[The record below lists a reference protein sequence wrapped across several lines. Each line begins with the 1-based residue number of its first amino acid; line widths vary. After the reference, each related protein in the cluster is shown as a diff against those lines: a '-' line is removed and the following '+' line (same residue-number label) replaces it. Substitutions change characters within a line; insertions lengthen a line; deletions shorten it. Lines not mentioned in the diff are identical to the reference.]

1 MSFVEDVLA
10 AARSASDPLSEVVT
24 QVQGLSQSVTTVGE
38 NLTSKQEQLQTYRD
52 QVQERITSLQ
62 GELEQQTQAVNDA
75 ASTLGD
81 KGTVLTDAIESVAE
95 GVSEALEVAQQ
106 QLDDFSSHI
115 ETGQQAVEAA
125 NETAQGVLSEIQN
138 GVNAGREALQAGS
151 EYAFEQIDAL
161 QGTIDETLQTTEQ
174 IASDLIAG
182 VDDGI
187 RDAGSKIEEMTGV
200 SFADLQSGFGSAV
213 ELLQGN
219 VFENGA
225 NMALDSLQGMIQEQL
240 NQIIDQLLDLMTQ
253 TLGRVREGLFGSA
266 EEAGLER
273 KMLEPILD
281 ALQPALEPLFA
292 ATDALKGLAEMVG
305 IDV

>member
-10 AARSASDPLSEVVT
+10 AARSSSDPLSEVVT
-24 QVQGLSQSVTTVGE
+24 QVQGLSQSITTVGE

-52 QVQERITSLQ
+52 QVQERMTSLQ

-151 EYAFEQIDAL
+151 EYAFEQIDGL

-182 VDDGI
+182 VDEGI
-187 RDAGSKIEEMTGV
+187 REAGSKIEEMTGV

-292 ATDALKGLAEMVG
+292 ATDSLKGLAEMVG

>member
-10 AARSASDPLSEVVT
+10 AARSAADPLSEVVI
-24 QVQGLSQSVTTVGE
+24 QVEGLSQSITVVGS
-38 NLTSKQEQLQTYRD
+38 NLATKQEQLQSFRA
-52 QVQERITSLQ
+52 QVQERVTSLQ

-75 ASTLGD
+75 AGLLGD
-81 KGTVLTDAIESVAE
+81 KGSVLKDAIDSVAA
-95 GVSEALEVAQQ
+95 GVSEALGVAQQ
-106 QLDDFSSHI
+106 QLNEFSSHV
-115 ETGQQAVEAA
+115 EAGQQAVEAA
-125 NETAQGVLSEIQN
+125 NQTAQGILADIQS
-138 GVNAGREALQAGS
+138 GINAGREALQAGS
-151 EYAFEQIDAL
+151 EYAFEQVDAL
-161 QGTIDETLQTTEQ
+161 QGTIDETFQTTEQ

-182 VDDGI
+182 VDEGI

-200 SFADLQSGFGSAV
+200 SFADLQSGFGTAV
-213 ELLQGN
+213 EMLQGN

-240 NQIIDQLLDLMTQ
+240 NQIIDQLLDMMTQ

-281 ALQPALEPLFA
+281 ALQPALEPLFSA
-292 ATDALKGLAEMVG
+292 VDGLKSLAEMVG